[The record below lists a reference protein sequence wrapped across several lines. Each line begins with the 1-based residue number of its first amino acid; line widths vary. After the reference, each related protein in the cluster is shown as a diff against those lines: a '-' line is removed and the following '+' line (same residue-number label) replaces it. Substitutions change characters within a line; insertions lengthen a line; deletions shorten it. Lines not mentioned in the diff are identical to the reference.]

1 MYRFID
7 DEEIAE
13 VEAKPII
20 EKNKEERKE
29 LKKILK
35 AEELA
40 TIKLIKNAQKNV
52 MQEKNDDDEITKT
65 TIIDIEKNKDI
76 VIEDKYLDLEKIAK
90 KYDERPRTEKFQDGK
105 CVLVKDFEDIKEYI
119 HKYLIISIDGFYY
132 HRMGKKW
139 ININT
144 EQLNTLYLSKFRK
157 GIREW
162 FKNDNFRRHKIVSL
176 VNLPTGINVINRHGQ
191 TYYYLNTFAG
201 FMHANEKKRYD
212 EYPEEIKNKV
222 DIFLKYIYDVL
233 ADGNKDSYDYI
244 VKWYAN
250 MCQGKKN
257 DTILYLK
264 GPEGIGKSSMSD
276 MIVNYVLGS
285 KICTLSDTTPLVTKN
300 NGNWIGKLYVIFE
313 EFPTMS
319 ENMWNYCSCKLKSFT
334 TEKYSMYGEMHTKQ
348 IQLKNIH
355 NFQMNTNV
363 DAIKDSNGRR
373 VFCADVSIKYKQ
385 NHSYFANLRENC
397 FNIEVGEAL
406 YNYFLSIDV
415 SKFQPQRD
423 MPLTKNKIDSINN
436 NLAIELQF
444 IKDKILF
451 NGEEGKYTPDELY
464 EEFILYLA
472 SIKYTRN
479 IKKKLNFIK
488 GLRDNGIEYETGRSR
503 YNFYNLK
510 YATILELFKKN
521 HWIHELDMDKLF
533 ENKESETKKVQGYN
547 FIEEKPVDI
556 KPVEVKPVV
565 EVSELQKQ
573 YDELQKKYD
582 DLKALILNQQLTKK
596 IKVYKEQVKKSK
608 NENEHIM
615 DEYVILLD
623 EMKKMKPV
631 QVVDIVDNGD
641 DNDESDSDDSDND
654 IVDEKVIR
662 IREYAKKNASTL
674 LLCFD

>member
-1 MYRFID
+1 MATENMYRFID

-13 VEAKPII
+13 VEAIPII
-20 EKNKEERKE
+20 QKNEEENDE
-29 LKKILK
+29 LKKK
-35 AEELA
+35 VDAEELA
-40 TIKLIKNAQKNV
+40 TIKLIKKAQHNKA
-52 MQEKNDDDEITKT
+52 DDEITKT
-65 TIIDIEKNKDI
+65 KIIHITKNEDNN
-76 VIEDKYLDLEKIAK
+76 EDKYLDLDKIRQQ
-90 KYDERPRTEKFQDGK
+90 YEERPRTEKFKDGK
-105 CVLVKDFEDIKEYI
+105 SILVKNFDDIKEYI
-119 HKYLIISIDGFYY
+119 HKYLILSLTGEYY
-132 HRMGKKW
+132 HKMGKRW
-139 ININT
+139 SQIGI
-144 EQLNTLYLSKFRK
+144 EQLNILYLSKFPK
-157 GIREW
+157 EIREW
-162 FKNDNFRRHKIVSL
+162 FKSENNRKHKIVSL
-176 VNLPTGINVINRHGQ
+176 VELPTGINVINRNGKN
-191 TYYYLNTFAG
+191 YYYLNTFAG
-201 FMHANEKKRYD
+201 FIHQKKPYD

-233 ADGNKDSYDYI
+233 ADSDKDAYDYI

-264 GPEGIGKSSMSD
+264 GPEGIGKSSMTE
-276 MIVNYVLGS
+276 MIANYVLGS
-285 KICTLSDTTPLVTKN
+285 KICTLSDTTPLVSKN
-300 NGNWIGKLYVIFE
+300 NGNWVGKLYVIFE

-319 ENMWNYCSCKLKSFT
+319 ETMWNYCSCKLKTFI
-334 TEKYSMYGEMHTKQ
+334 TEKYSMYGEMYTKQ
-348 IQLKNIH
+348 VQLKNIH
-355 NFQMNTNV
+355 NFVMNTNV

-373 VFCADVSIKYKQ
+373 VFCADVSVKFKQ

-406 YNYFLSIDV
+406 YNYFQSIDV

-436 NLAIELQF
+436 NLPIELQF
-444 IKDKILF
+444 IKDKVLF
-451 NGEEGKYTPDELY
+451 NGEEGKYSPDELY
-464 EEFILYLA
+464 EEFMLYLA

-533 ENKESETKKVQGYN
+533 ENQESETKKVQGYN

-582 DLKALILNQQLTKK
+582 DLKALLLNQQLTKK

-641 DNDESDSDDSDND
+641 DNDDSDSDDSNND

>member
-13 VEAKPII
+13 VEAIPII
-20 EKNKEERKE
+20 QKNEEENDE
-29 LKKILK
+29 LKKK
-35 AEELA
+35 VDAEELA
-40 TIKLIKNAQKNV
+40 TIKLIKKAQHNKA
-52 MQEKNDDDEITKT
+52 EDEITKT
-65 TIIDIEKNKDI
+65 KIIHITKNEDNN
-76 VIEDKYLDLEKIAK
+76 EDKYLDLDKIRQQ
-90 KYDERPRTEKFQDGK
+90 YEERPRTEKFKDGK
-105 CVLVKDFEDIKEYI
+105 SILVKNFDDIKEYI
-119 HKYLIISIDGFYY
+119 HKYLILSLTGEYY
-132 HRMGKKW
+132 HKMGKRW
-139 ININT
+139 SQIGI
-144 EQLNTLYLSKFRK
+144 EQLNTLYLSKFPK
-157 GIREW
+157 EIREW
-162 FKNDNFRRHKIVSL
+162 FKSENNRKHKIVSL
-176 VNLPTGINVINRHGQ
+176 VELPTGINVINRNGKN
-191 TYYYLNTFAG
+191 YYYLNTFAG
-201 FMHANEKKRYD
+201 FIHQKKPYD

-233 ADGNKDSYDYI
+233 ADSDKDAYDYI

-264 GPEGIGKSSMSD
+264 GPEGIGKSSMTE
-276 MIVNYVLGS
+276 MIANYVLGS
-285 KICTLSDTTPLVTKN
+285 KICTLSDTTPLVSKN
-300 NGNWIGKLYVIFE
+300 NGNWVGKLYVIFE

-319 ENMWNYCSCKLKSFT
+319 ETMWNYCSCKLKTFI
-334 TEKYSMYGEMHTKQ
+334 TEKYSMYGEMYTKQ
-348 IQLKNIH
+348 VQLKNIH
-355 NFQMNTNV
+355 NFVMNTNV

-373 VFCADVSIKYKQ
+373 VFCADVSVKFKQ

-406 YNYFLSIDV
+406 YNYFQSIDV

-436 NLAIELQF
+436 NLPIELQF
-444 IKDKILF
+444 IKDKVLF
-451 NGEEGKYTPDELY
+451 NGEEGKYSPDELY

-533 ENKESETKKVQGYN
+533 ENQESETKKVQGYN

-582 DLKALILNQQLTKK
+582 DLKALLLNQQLTKK

-641 DNDESDSDDSDND
+641 DNDDSDSDDSNND